1 MYQTNTMTNFI
12 TIQSIDAEIAV
23 KDAEIKKLSLE
34 LESLKD
40 QNCQQ
45 ILLRI
50 KKEDEERERVQKA
63 QFQKIFDEQKSDM
76 TIELLH
82 GNGILKGPVIRT
94 QAEIDEENEAWSDA
108 DDIRDFGDIMDTS
121 QHRHYGYTFVSGI
134 YNFNTERNHDMVL
147 DQEFGV
153 TVPYQICQFLNDSVG
168 SYKKIQDEACI
179 CVYELPFYDVT
190 VQKYDAEPGN
200 LYEYRRDEDFGD
212 DWDLYIIYKDG
223 SERKAKLK

>member
-40 QNCQQ
+40 QKCQQ

-82 GNGILKGPVIRT
+82 GDGILKGPVIRT
-94 QAEIDEENEAWSDA
+94 QAEIDEENEAWSDH
-108 DDIRDFGDIMDTS
+108 G
-121 QHRHYGYTFVSGI
+121 
-134 YNFNTERNHDMVL
+134 
-147 DQEFGV
+147 
-153 TVPYQICQFLNDSVG
+153 
-168 SYKKIQDEACI
+168 
-179 CVYELPFYDVT
+179 
-190 VQKYDAEPGN
+190 
-200 LYEYRRDEDFGD
+200 
-212 DWDLYIIYKDG
+212 
-223 SERKAKLK
+223 

>member
-40 QNCQQ
+40 QKCQQ

-82 GNGILKGPVIRT
+82 GDGILKGPVIRT

-108 DDIRDFGDIMDTS
+108 DDIRDLATSWILRNIVIMDT
-121 QHRHYGYTFVSGI
+121 
-134 YNFNTERNHDMVL
+134 L
-147 DQEFGV
+147 
-153 TVPYQICQFLNDSVG
+153 L
-168 SYKKIQDEACI
+168 
-179 CVYELPFYDVT
+179 
-190 VQKYDAEPGN
+190 
-200 LYEYRRDEDFGD
+200 
-212 DWDLYIIYKDG
+212 
-223 SERKAKLK
+223 